1 MSGDIETSG
10 QSTPGKERNG
20 SSPSVPEKIEQ
31 VENMG
36 TSIAVDAETERKLLK
51 KLDMRI
57 IPMICWVY
65 LMNFMDRVNIGN
77 ARLYGLEEDLGMS
90 GDQYQVAVGILFVTY
105 CLFETPSNLIIKRM
119 RPARYLAGLVFLWG
133 LVATF
138 SAFVNNFAAL
148 VVCRLLLGAFEAGLF
163 PGVILYLSM
172 FYNKK
177 SLSLRNA
184 YFYGTSA
191 IAGALGGLV
200 AFAIGELDGAGGWR
214 GWRWII
220 VINGIPT
227 VLTALVVPF
236 VLPNS
241 PETASFLTEEDRR
254 NLVLLRELEIGQ
266 TRAAQVLHKEDVKAG
281 AMDWKTWAFAI
292 GQFCGLGMLYS
303 FSVFLPTIIFE
314 MGAGWSRQV
323 VQALTIPV
331 YFLGFAVYVGIAWYS
346 DKIQQRGIFCMGGF
360 LTCMIGYIFLIANQ
374 GAGLSFAGCF
384 VVAMGLWTSTGTAF
398 TWIAVNNPR
407 YGKRAFASGMQITI
421 GNAAGVSAPFLFSTA
436 DAPTYY
442 PGYGATIGLLA
453 LGTGIYA
460 AMHFWYR
467 AQNKRKLDGR
477 EDYRMEGLSEEE
489 IAELGEHNPRFLYT
503 I

>member
-36 TSIAVDAETERKLLK
+36 TSIAVDAETERKLLR